1 MRISRLALM
10 AGALATVLFAG
21 TAHAATVS
29 APAYKP
35 ALAKSPIYKTG
46 KLGLETCEEQKLE
59 SGSVDEVRGYLD
71 AVLDCLN
78 AAWEPK
84 IKKAGFAF
92 SKPKFQVITKIG
104 APTGCGG
111 YPAGA
116 QALYCSLNNKITF
129 LVTPGLVE
137 EPGDLLPMVVIA
149 HEYGH
154 HIQQLTGM
162 FKAMGGYSGKSEATF
177 LDAVRRFE
185 LQAECLAGVFI
196 GNVWH
201 SLDRRQTEFD
211 YIVKHGGTGLDLS
224 AIGVKVK
231 GWGEQTHGSAANI
244 GRWLKRGFDTE
255 SAGGCNTWKAP
266 KSQVS

>member
-10 AGALATVLFAG
+10 AGALASVLFAG
-21 TAHAATVS
+21 TAHAVTVT

-46 KLGLETCEEQKLE
+46 ELGFESCDEPQVQ
-59 SGSVDEVRGYLD
+59 SGSVDEVKGYLD
-71 AVLDCLN
+71 TVLDCLN

-84 IKKAGFAF
+84 VKKAGFAF
-92 SKPKFQVITKIG
+92 SKPKLQVITKPG
-104 APTGCGG
+104 APTGCGK

-129 LVTPGLVE
+129 LASPNILE
-137 EPGDLLPMVVIA
+137 EPTDLMLMLVIA

-162 FKAMGGYSGKSEATF
+162 FKAAMPYYDKGEARA
-177 LDAVRRFE
+177 LDALRRFE
-185 LQAECLAGVFI
+185 LQAECLSGVFI
-196 GNVWH
+196 GSVWH
-201 SLDRRQTEFD
+201 SLGRRQTEFD
-211 YIVKHGGTGLDLS
+211 YIVRNGGTGLDLS
-224 AIGVKVK
+224 AIGVKVDN
-231 GWGEQTHGSAANI
+231 WGEKTHGKAANV

-255 SAGGCNTWKAP
+255 SAGGCNTWSAP